1 MNRCGRLKIL
11 VIDRDTDL
19 VHSLARILRLEGYAV
34 DESAHDPEAVTLAA
48 ATKPDI
54 VILDASQPDRAGV
67 HRRLR
72 QVCHQAAFLM
82 TVGTERDLQNLR
94 LRGLTVIRKPFEIDQ
109 LLTTLETLGRRPS
122 DVSLA
127 S

>member
-34 DESAHDPEAVTLAA
+34 DESAQDAEAVTLADA
-48 ATKPDI
+48 NQPDI
-54 VILDASQPDRAGV
+54 VILDASQPDRVGA
-67 HRRLR
+67 HHRLR

-82 TVGTERDLQNLR
+82 TVGTEPDLQR
-94 LRGLTVIRKPFEIDQ
+94 LRSSGFTVIRKPFEIDQ
-109 LLTTLETLGRRPS
+109 LLTTLETLGTTPS
-122 DVSLA
+122 DVCLA